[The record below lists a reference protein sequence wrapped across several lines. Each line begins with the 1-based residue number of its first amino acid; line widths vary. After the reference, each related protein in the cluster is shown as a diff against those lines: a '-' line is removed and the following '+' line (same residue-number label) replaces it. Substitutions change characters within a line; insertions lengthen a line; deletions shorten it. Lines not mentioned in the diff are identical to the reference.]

1 MSNYEYL
8 LSDINSINGVGS
20 KTSKLFKK
28 KNINTV
34 FDLIWS
40 LPQSFID
47 RTNTIKIKDLQIGK
61 VQTIRVHVIKYS
73 FPRIRNLPKKVLCE
87 DDTGKLDCIF
97 FNSYDGYIKKI
108 LPINSEIT
116 ISGKI
121 SYYKN
126 RYQITNPTNLSS
138 DENSIKKI
146 SPVYSLTDGLT
157 LKSYNNI
164 IDKVLQNIPDL
175 DEWLSRRILKKF
187 NFITWKKAI
196 LELHNPKNVNK
207 KGVFLNRLI
216 CCALQFN
223 FEKAV

>member
-28 KNINTV
+28 KNINTI

-61 VQTIRVHVIKYS
+61 IQTIRVHVIKYS
-73 FPRIRNLPKKVLCE
+73 FPRIKNLPKKVLCE
-87 DDTGKLDCIF
+87 DDTGKLDCVF

-138 DENSIKKI
+138 DENSIKKV

-175 DEWLSRRILKKF
+175 DEWLSRRI
-187 NFITWKKAI
+187 
-196 LELHNPKNVNK
+196 
-207 KGVFLNRLI
+207 
-216 CCALQFN
+216 
-223 FEKAV
+223 